1 MRLATFNVE
10 NLFSRARALNL
21 GNPAEGRVVLDAYT
35 ELNKLFEH
43 EAYSDA
49 DKARMLE
56 LLIQLGLDRKDDSH
70 FARLRKSRGDLIKRS
85 VVGGPRFVATGRAD
99 WVGWVE
105 LRTEV
110 IDEQAT
116 RNTAQVVRDVGADVL
131 AVCEAE
137 GRSEL
142 MQFSHV
148 LLPQVGGEAYE
159 HVMLIDG
166 NDERG
171 IDVGLLT
178 KPEFPIVW
186 MRSHVDDKSEHGGL
200 IFSRDCAEYLVWTP
214 TGQRVW
220 MLVNHFKSKGYGT
233 QEASNARRKQQAAR
247 VRDIYNRLRSE
258 GETLI
263 AVVGDLNDSPDSD
276 PLQPLTSQTDLK
288 DVSQLPSFDDGGH
301 PGTYHNGTARDK
313 LDYILLSPEL
323 AGRVKAGGVWRKG
336 VWGGKNGTRWEIY
349 PEMRKEEHA
358 ASDHAAV
365 WCDVD
370 V

>member
-1 MRLATFNVE
+1 MRLATYNVE
-10 NLFSRARALNL
+10 NLFSRARALNMANL
-21 GNPAEGRVVLDAYT
+21 AEGRVILDAYA
-35 ELNKLFEH
+35 EINKLFEN
-43 EAYSDA
+43 EIYSDT
-49 DKARMLE
+49 DKARILE
-56 LLIQLGLDRKDDSH
+56 LLAALGLDKKDEGH
-70 FARLRKSRGDLIKRS
+70 FAFLRKSRGDLIKRS
-85 VVGGPRFVATGRAD
+85 VVGGPHFVASGRAD

-105 LRTEV
+105 LKTEV
-110 IDEQAT
+110 VDEQAT

-142 MQFSHV
+142 MQFNHV
-148 LLPQVGGEAYE
+148 LLPQVGGGAYE

-178 KPEFPIVW
+178 KPDFPIVW

-200 IFSRDCAEYLVWTP
+200 VFSRDCAEYLVWTP
-214 TGQRVW
+214 AGQRLW
-220 MLVNHFKSKGYGT
+220 ILVNHFKSKGYGT
-233 QEASNARRKQQAAR
+233 QEASNARRRQQAAR
-247 VRDIYNRLRSE
+247 VREIYDRLRAE

-263 AVVGDLNDSPDSD
+263 AVVGDLNDQPDSE
-276 PLQPLTSQTDLK
+276 PLHPLLSETDLK
-288 DVSQLPSFDDGGH
+288 DASQLPGFDNGGH
-301 PGTYHNGTARDK
+301 IGTYHNGGAREK
-313 LDYILLSPEL
+313 IDYILMSPVL
-323 AGRVKAGGVWRKG
+323 AERMKSGGIWRKG
-336 VWGGKNGTRWEIY
+336 VWGGKNGTMWEIY

-370 V
+370 L

>member
-1 MRLATFNVE
+1 MRLATYNVE

-21 GNPAEGRVVLDAYT
+21 PSWSDGRSILDAYS
-35 ELNKLFEH
+35 ELNKLFEN
-43 EAYSDA
+43 EIYSEA
-49 DKARMLE
+49 DKARMIE
-56 LLIQLGLDRKDDSH
+56 LLTALDLDKKDDGA
-70 FARLRKSRGDLIKRS
+70 FAILRKSRGDLIKRS
-85 VVGGPRFVATGRAD
+85 MVGGLRFVATGRAD

-105 LRTEV
+105 LKTELV
-110 IDEQAT
+110 DEQAT
-116 RNTAQVVRDVGADVL
+116 RNTAQVVRDIGADVL

-137 GRSEL
+137 GRSAL

-148 LLPQVGGEAYE
+148 LLKQVGGEAYE

-178 KPEFPIVW
+178 KPEYPIVW
-186 MRSHVDDKSEHGGL
+186 MRSHVDDKSERGGL
-200 IFSRDCAEYLVWTP
+200 VFSRDCAEYLVWTP
-214 TGQRVW
+214 TGQRLW
-220 MLVNHFKSKGYGT
+220 LLVNHFKSKGYGT
-233 QEASNARRKQQAAR
+233 QEGSDRRRRHQAAR
-247 VRDIYNRLRSE
+247 VRDIYHRLRGE

-263 AVVGDLNDSPDSD
+263 AVVGDLNDTPASD
-276 PLQPLTSQTDLK
+276 PLQPLIGETDLK
-288 DVSQLPSFDDGGH
+288 DVSLLPAFQDDGH
-301 PGTYHNGTARDK
+301 PGTYSNGTAREK
-313 LDYILLSPEL
+313 IDYLLLSPGL
-323 AGRVKAGGVWRKG
+323 AERMRTGGNWRKG

-349 PEMRKEEHA
+349 PEMRKVEHA

>member
-1 MRLATFNVE
+1 MRLATYNVE

-21 GNPAEGRVVLDAYT
+21 PTWSEGGAILNCYS
-35 ELNKLFEH
+35 EINKLFEN
-43 EAYSDA
+43 EVYSDA
-49 DKARMLE
+49 DKARILE
-56 LLIQLGLDRKDDSH
+56 LLAKLGLEKKDEGH
-70 FARLRKSRGDLIKRS
+70 FAILRKSRGDLIKRS
-85 VVGGPRFVATGRAD
+85 VVGGTRVVATGRAD
-99 WVGWVE
+99 WIGWVE
-105 LRTEV
+105 LKTEIV
-110 IDEQAT
+110 DEQAT
-116 RNTAQVVRDVGADVL
+116 RNTAQVVRDIGADVL

-142 MQFSHV
+142 MQFNHV
-148 LLPQVGGEAYE
+148 LLRQVGAETYE

-178 KPEFPIVW
+178 KPEYPIVW
-186 MRSHVDDKSEHGGL
+186 MRSHVDDKTDRGGL
-200 IFSRDCAEYLVWTP
+200 VFSRDCAEYLVWTP

-233 QEASNARRKQQAAR
+233 QEASDARRKQQAAR
-247 VRDIYNRLRSE
+247 VRDIYNRLRGE
-258 GETLI
+258 GEKLI
-263 AVVGDLNDSPDSD
+263 AVVGDLNDSPESE
-276 PLQPLTSQTDLK
+276 PLQPLFGETDLK
-288 DVSQLPSFDDGGH
+288 DVSQLPAFADDGH
-301 PGTYHNGTARDK
+301 PGTFHNGTAREK
-313 LDYILLSPEL
+313 IDYLMLSPEL
-323 AGRVKAGGVWRKG
+323 GERMKAGGNWRKG

>member
-1 MRLATFNVE
+1 MRLATYNVE

-21 GNPAEGRVVLDAYT
+21 ATPEAGRGILDAYS
-35 ELNKLFEH
+35 EINKLFES
-43 EAYSDA
+43 EVYSDA
-49 DKARMLE
+49 DKARILQ
-56 LLIQLGLDRKDDSH
+56 LLTALGLEKKDESH
-70 FARLRKSRGDLIKRS
+70 FAFLRKTRGDLIKRS
-85 VVGGPRFVATGRAD
+85 VVGGTRIVATGRAD

-110 IDEQAT
+110 IDEHAT
-116 RNTAQVVRDVGADVL
+116 RNTAQVVRDIGADVL

-142 MQFSHV
+142 MQFNHV
-148 LLPQVGGEAYE
+148 LLPQVGAETYE

-178 KPEFPIVW
+178 KPEYPIVW
-186 MRSHVDDKSEHGGL
+186 MRSHVDDKNDHGGL

-214 TGQRVW
+214 SGQRLW
-220 MLVNHFKSKGYGT
+220 MLINHFKSKGYGG
-233 QEASNARRKQQAAR
+233 QEASNARRQAQAAR
-247 VRDIYNRLRSE
+247 VRDIYNRLRAE
-258 GETLI
+258 GESLI
-263 AVVGDLNDSPDSD
+263 AVVGDLNDSPDSP
-276 PLQPLTSQTDLK
+276 PLQPLLSETDLK
-288 DVSQLPSFDDGGH
+288 DVSQLQAFDDGGH
-301 PGTYHNGTARDK
+301 PGTYHNGTAREK
-313 LDYILLSPEL
+313 IDYILLSPGLSE
-323 AGRVKAGGVWRKG
+323 RVKTGGVWRKG

-349 PEMRKEEHA
+349 PEMRKPEHA

>member
-1 MRLATFNVE
+1 MRLATYNVE
-10 NLFSRARALNL
+10 NLFSRARALNMANL
-21 GNPAEGRVVLDAYT
+21 TEGRVVIDAYS
-35 ELNKLFEH
+35 EINKLFEN
-43 EAYSDA
+43 EIYSDA
-49 DKARMLE
+49 DKTRILE
-56 LLIQLGLDRKDDSH
+56 LLAALGLDKKDDGH
-70 FARLRKSRGDLIKRS
+70 FAYLRKSRGDLIKRS
-85 VVGGPRFVATGRAD
+85 VVGGTRFVATGRAD

-105 LRTEV
+105 LKTEIV
-110 IDEQAT
+110 DEQAT
-116 RNTAQVVRDVGADVL
+116 RNTAQVVRDVGADVI
-131 AVCEAE
+131 AICEAE

-148 LLPQVGGEAYE
+148 LLPQVGGEPYE

-178 KPEFPIVW
+178 KPEYPIVW
-186 MRSHVDDKSEHGGL
+186 MRSHVDDKSDRGGL

-233 QEASNARRKQQAAR
+233 QDASNARRKQQAAR
-247 VRDIYNRLRSE
+247 VRDIYNRLKAE
-258 GETLI
+258 GEAYI
-263 AVVGDLNDSPDSD
+263 AVVGDLNDTPDSD
-276 PLQPLTSQTDLK
+276 PLAPLTSETDLK
-288 DVSQLPSFDDGGH
+288 DVSQLPVFDDGGH

-313 LDYILLSPEL
+313 IDYILLSPGL
-323 AGRVKAGGVWRKG
+323 AERVQAGGVWRKG
-336 VWGGKNGTRWEIY
+336 VWGGKNGTMWEIY

-358 ASDHAAV
+358 ASDHAAI